1 MQPLDLIYPEEVLS
15 ESEQQLIFEVFA
27 NNVAIRKYLRILGAE
42 SGKELLG
49 ISTLNGNTENLV
61 QQHSVVS
68 GKLSVI
74 TTLLNI
80 GVDR

>member
-1 MQPLDLIYPEEVLS
+1 MQPLDLIYPEETLS

-27 NNVAIRKYLRILGAE
+27 NNAVVRKYLRILGAE

-49 ISTLNGNTENLV
+49 ISSLNGNTESLV
-61 QQHSVVS
+61 QQHSVVF
-68 GKLSVI
+68 GKLSVL

-80 GVDR
+80 GVEK